1 MGGWVVPFRFINPFT
16 IQNVLG
22 MDESCHIALLWGRQ
36 SQRDREVSTM
46 ALELCSMQNFQ
57 S

>member
-36 SQRDREVSTM
+36 SQRDCEVSTM
-46 ALELCSMQNFQ
+46 ALELCSVQNFQ